1 MTGTQ
6 FSRSPEIIKFQF
18 TKEQARL
25 LDSGSRQT
33 AASGGP
39 DVTGAARISAHHAR
53 VLMLSMSPPQRDMLE
68 MFTCG
73 MAAAIEFNAMQVP
86 HSDPAP
92 AHLPP
97 MDIISTEPVTIY
109 LASRNQILLN
119 LVDYRSFAFDIDNGS
134 KQVRLV
140 GNFKGGGENVLS
152 DELDD
157 HEAEMSSHSGLM
169 LGPHTEPP
177 YNCSINSESGH
188 SPAPSAL
195 ILTARWNP
203 LREPTI
209 LIPVRDAVAKLNGLE
224 ALALSSKSFC
234 FTRSDCFVKDE
245 SQHTVE
251 NSILQ
256 FDPRGEF
263 TLRYSSY
270 RYSLHNEASQSAQK
284 AYHSLVHL
292 LSQAKSHE
300 FILHPGSAL
309 LINNS
314 QTLHAR
320 EIVKDN
326 RRLLIRL
333 FGYSPDARP
342 LTLRKD
348 PLVVRG

>member
-1 MTGTQ
+1 
-6 FSRSPEIIKFQF
+6 
-18 TKEQARL
+18 
-25 LDSGSRQT
+25 
-33 AASGGP
+33 
-39 DVTGAARISAHHAR
+39 
-53 VLMLSMSPPQRDMLE
+53 
-68 MFTCG
+68 
-73 MAAAIEFNAMQVP
+73 
-86 HSDPAP
+86 
-92 AHLPP
+92 
-97 MDIISTEPVTIY
+97 MDIISTELVTLY

-119 LVDYRSFAFDIDNGS
+119 LVDYRSFAFDIDNGG

-140 GNFKGGGENVLS
+140 GNFKGGGQNLLS
-152 DELDD
+152 DELDH
-157 HEAEMSSHSGLM
+157 HEAELSSHSGLM

-203 LREPTI
+203 LKEPTS
-209 LIPVRDAVAKLNGLE
+209 LIPVRDAVARLNGLE

-234 FTRSDCFVKDE
+234 FTRSDCFVKDDSE
-245 SQHTVE
+245 QTVE

-256 FDPRGEF
+256 FDPKGEF
-263 TLRYSSY
+263 TLRFSSY
-270 RYSLHNEASQSAQK
+270 RYSLHNEASQPARQ
-284 AYHSLVHL
+284 AYRSLVHL
-292 LSQAKSHE
+292 LGQAKSHE

-342 LTLRKD
+342 LILKQD